1 MKDYI
6 LPQGWRCIKLKQIA
20 DVIAG
25 VSFKP
30 DDVTQKGIRILRSG
44 NIQNGYIEPKSD
56 DVYLNDSYY
65 NIDNTVRYLDNCITS
80 STGSIEVLGKC
91 GTIFEKMENTQIG
104 AFLRIVRSRSKEDA
118 LYLSLILHTPYY
130 YQYIRQFAKNGT
142 SINNIKNE
150 HLENFEF
157 PFPADIEKER
167 ISKLYYDIEKKIV
180 LNTRMNAELEAM
192 AKQLY
197 DYWFVQFDFPDEN
210 GNPYKSSG
218 GKMVYNSTLK
228 REIPAGWNA
237 SNICIVSQI
246 LSGGTPSKAVK
257 QYWENGNIPF
267 FGPTDYEGSVFQM
280 RTADHITERGLNNCA
295 SSLFEEGDIIITAR
309 GSIGKLVI
317 VGVPMAMNQSC
328 YALRPKNNQYE
339 YLFFLTKQLIE
350 YLKIKGNGSVFKS
363 IIASDIEDSI
373 MCIATDNVIYAYC
386 EKVSPLFLLMKKNT
400 EEIINL
406 THLRDSLLPMLM
418 NGQVTVE

>member
-1 MKDYI
+1 MKYRID
-6 LPQGWRCIKLKQIA
+6 CICDL
-20 DVIAG
+20 
-25 VSFKP
+25 
-30 DDVTQKGIRILRSG
+30 
-44 NIQNGYIEPKSD
+44 NKSSLTNKD
-56 DVYLNDSYY
+56 RLNDILYLDTSSITM
-65 NIDNTVRYLDNCITS
+65 NRISELQTIKIIDAPSRAKRKVKDKTIIYSTVRPNLKHFGILTCPKENMVV
-80 STGSIEVLGKC
+80 STGFTTIDVKKEFRNEISAEYLYYLLTNQSI
-91 GTIFEKMENTQIG
+91 T
-104 AFLRIVRSRSKEDA
+104 D
-118 LYLSLILHTPYY
+118 YLATKAESAVSSYP
-130 YQYIRQFAKNGT
+130 
-142 SINNIKNE
+142 SINPSDIGELTFSFPEIKIQEAVVNS
-150 HLENFEF
+150 
-157 PFPADIEKER
+157 
-167 ISKLYYDIEKKIV
+167 ISPIDQKIA

-267 FGPTDYEGSVFQM
+267 FGPTDYEGYVFQM

>member
-1 MKDYI
+1 MDFKKYKIKDI
-6 LPQGWRCIKLKQIA
+6 GEVVGGATPLTK
-20 DVIAG
+20 D
-25 VSFKP
+25 
-30 DDVTQKGIRILRSG
+30 
-44 NIQNGYIEPKSD
+44 SD
-56 DVYLNDSYY
+56 NYDGDISWITPNDLSNYKDVYINRGERNITAKGLKEIGNKLLPKGTVLFSSRAPIGYVAIANQELCTNQGFKSVIPNYELVTSEYLYY
-65 NIDNTVRYLDNCITS
+65 TLGFYKSFIEKQ
-80 STGSIEVLGKC
+80 GSGTTFMEVSGA
-91 GTIFEKMENTQIG
+91 TMENIE
-104 AFLRIVRSRSKEDA
+104 LPIPA
-118 LYLSLILHTPYY
+118 LEE
-130 YQYIRQFAKNGT
+130 QR
-142 SINNIKNE
+142 
-150 HLENFEF
+150 
-157 PFPADIEKER
+157 R
-167 ISKLYYDIEKKIV
+167 ISDTLIKIDKKIA
-180 LNTRMNAELEAM
+180 LNKRMNAELEAM

-267 FGPTDYEGSVFQM
+267 FGPTDYEGYVFQM